1 MSLRETLNGH
11 KTLHQINSFNMSN
24 SLWVEKYRPDTL
36 EGYVGN
42 EHILEKV
49 KIYIENEDV
58 PHLLLYGV
66 AGTGKTTL
74 AKIITNQIDC
84 DVMYINASDENSV
97 DAVRD
102 KIRGF
107 ASSMGFRKWKV
118 IILDEADYLTPNA
131 QAALRNLM
139 ETFSKSTR
147 FILTCN
153 YVEKV
158 IDPIQSRCQTFAI
171 TPPSK
176 KEVAKRLFDILNE
189 EEVKF
194 QKEDLAVLV
203 NGGYPDIRRVLNAAQ
218 RQVVKGELKID
229 TTSTVQ
235 ANYVDNV
242 IEVMKSGGEMKKQ
255 FNEIRQ
261 IIADSKVK
269 DFQPLYRALYDEV
282 DEYASGKV
290 GQTILNIA
298 DGQYK
303 DSMVVDKEINIMA
316 MILNILVTIGK

>member
-1 MSLRETLNGH
+1 
-11 KTLHQINSFNMSN
+11 MSN

-118 IILDEADYLTPNA
+118 VILDESDYLTPNA

-176 KEVAKRLFDILNE
+176 KEVAKRLHQILNE
-189 EEVKF
+189 ESVSF
-194 QKEDLAVLV
+194 NNEDLAVLV
-203 NGGYPDIRRVLNAAQ
+203 NSGYPDIRRVLNAAQ

-235 ANYVDNV
+235 ANYIDNLV
-242 IEVMKSGGEMKKQ
+242 KVLQKGGDIKQ
-255 FNEIRQ
+255 QFTEIRQ

-269 DFQPLYRALYDEV
+269 DFTPLYRGLYDEV
-282 DEYASGKV
+282 DNYASGKI

-303 DSMVVDKEINIMA
+303 DSMVVDKEINVMA
-316 MILNILVTIGK
+316 MMLNILITIGK

>member
-1 MSLRETLNGH
+1 MNNNEHSLY
-11 KTLHQINSFNMSN
+11 
-24 SLWVEKYRPDTL
+24 VEKYRPDTL

-58 PHLLLYGV
+58 PHLLLYGQ

-84 DVMYINASDENSV
+84 DVMYINASDENNV
-97 DAVRD
+97 DTVRD

-118 IILDEADYLTPNA
+118 IILDESDYLTPNA

-139 ETFSKSTR
+139 ETFSKTTR

-153 YVEKV
+153 YVEKI
-158 IDPIQSRCQTFAI
+158 IDPIQSRCQTFGI

-176 KEVAKRLFDILNE
+176 KEVAMRLKDILDG
-189 EEVKF
+189 EEVNY
-194 QKEDLAVLV
+194 QMEDLAVLV
-203 NGGYPDIRRVLNAAQ
+203 NSGYPDIRRVLNAAQ
-218 RQVVKGELKID
+218 RQVIGGELKID
-229 TTSTVQ
+229 KTSTIQ
-235 ANYVDNV
+235 ANYMDDVLGVLKSNDNL
-242 IEVMKSGGEMKKQ
+242 KDS
-255 FNEIRQ
+255 FRNIRQ
-261 IIADSKVK
+261 IIADSKVR
-269 DFQPLYRALYDEV
+269 DFTPFYRYLYDNV

-290 GQTILNIA
+290 GNVILKIA
-298 DGQYK
+298 EAQYQ
-303 DSMVVDKEINIMA
+303 DASVVDKEINVMA
-316 MILNILVTIGK
+316 MMLQILMDIKG